1 MVMREQLK
9 ERCKLILEKSIEVL
23 EALFAQKLN
32 IIVNLLISIFL
43 L

>member
-1 MVMREQLK
+1 MREQLK
-9 ERCKLILEKSIEVL
+9 ERCKLILEKSIEVH